1 MTEKERKKVI
11 FCVPTMTRPFQATLD
26 SLRDCIPA
34 IQAAG
39 WDEGCVNEVGCPYIS
54 AARATM
60 LRKALDAKATHIVF
74 IDHDVSWRP
83 DDMVKLLETEGEV
96 VAGTYRFKKDEE
108 EYMGTLVS
116 DPLGRPKVRASD
128 GALYASAIPAG
139 FLKVARTAIDL
150 LMEKYPELVY
160 GDHISPHFDL
170 FNHGAHNRVW
180 WGEDYAFARRW
191 LAVGG
196 DIFLIPDLN
205 LSHHTATAVYPGN
218 FHLFLRRQPGGDL
231 SESPAPPDE
240 ALADLKRA
248 ADENRE
254 RVRALL
260 SARRAGDGAGATGAP
275 A

>member
-1 MTEKERKKVI
+1 
-11 FCVPTMTRPFQATLD
+11 MTRPFQATLD

-39 WDEGCVNEVGCPYIS
+39 WDEGCVNEIGCPYIS

-83 DDMVKLLETEGEV
+83 EDMVKLLEAEGEV

-139 FLKVARTAIDL
+139 FLKVARTAVDL

-196 DIFLIPDLN
+196 DVFLIPDLN
-205 LSHHTATAVYPGN
+205 LDHHTADTVYKGN
-218 FHLFLRRQPGGDL
+218 FHMFLRRQPGGDL
-231 SESPAPPDE
+231 SETPIDPKVELQEKLQTAIAAAARLRSSE
-240 ALADLKRA
+240 AHSR
-248 ADENRE
+248 
-254 RVRALL
+254 
-260 SARRAGDGAGATGAP
+260 P
-275 A
+275 